1 MTYRKAYLLSHDID
15 WFCRINN
22 IWICCASFG
31 GLLPTFSDDEIMLPY
46 LQAICSNL
54 PYVIDADD
62 ITYGEDLLEERY
74 KRHQLKYSSIEKF
87 AKGNEHEI
95 PEIDSF
101 ETFRSNYISS
111 FTEMAKRGFYAYA
124 RVNIDE
130 LDSTYHLIAK
140 PTDDASNEL
149 ANTIDY
155 FVASPIVSQ
164 QFKGYI
170 SNISIN
176 REVKLEF
183 DKALTL
189 F

>member
-1 MTYRKAYLLSHDID
+1 
-15 WFCRINN
+15 
-22 IWICCASFG
+22 
-31 GLLPTFSDDEIMLPY
+31 MLPY

-54 PYVIDADD
+54 PDVIDADD

-164 QFKGYI
+164 QFKDYI